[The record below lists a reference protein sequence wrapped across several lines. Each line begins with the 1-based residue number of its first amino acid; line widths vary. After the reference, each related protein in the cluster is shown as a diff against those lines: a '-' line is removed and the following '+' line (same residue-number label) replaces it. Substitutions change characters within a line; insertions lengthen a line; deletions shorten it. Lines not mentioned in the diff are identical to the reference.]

1 MGSVVRY
8 AEASMRN
15 GFGLQYLY
23 KFLNIPFLLLQVDR
37 KIFLD
42 EIYNYFILSVKH

>member
-23 KFLNIPFLLLQVDR
+23 KFLNIPFLLLQVNR
-37 KIFLD
+37 KIFL
-42 EIYNYFILSVKH
+42 EEFYINFILSVRH